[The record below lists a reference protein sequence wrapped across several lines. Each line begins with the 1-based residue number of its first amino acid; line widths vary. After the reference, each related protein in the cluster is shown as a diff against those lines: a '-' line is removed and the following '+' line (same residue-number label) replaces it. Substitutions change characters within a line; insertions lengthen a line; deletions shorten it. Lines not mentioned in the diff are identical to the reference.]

1 MEQKLK
7 GIDISEFN
15 GKVDFKKLKNQVD
28 FIYIRATYGRYGID
42 KKFREYSKEAI
53 ANDIPIG
60 FYYYSYATDEEK
72 AVEEVNF
79 FLDNIFEFKDKITF
93 PLCIDMEDSDGYKEK
108 NGNPNK
114 EMLTNIILRACEKIV
129 EKSFIPIIYA
139 CDDWFK
145 NRLDLEKL
153 EPYLKWLAFWNTA
166 EENIDKTK
174 FCMWQYSSKGN
185 LAGIESK
192 NVDLDYSFVDFIRLK
207 EYVKNVQKINFIK
220 SKTLFSDIVIQYM
233 SCYKWRK

>member
-1 MEQKLK
+1 MEKKFK

-15 GKVDFKKLKNQVD
+15 GKINFKKLKEQID
-28 FIYIRATYGRYGID
+28 FVYIRATFGRFGID
-42 KKFREYSKEAI
+42 KKFKEYTKEAI
-53 ANDIPIG
+53 ENNIPIG

-72 AVEEVNF
+72 AVQEANF
-79 FLDNIFEFKDKITF
+79 FLETISEYKDKVTF
-93 PLCIDMEDSDGYKEK
+93 PLCIDMEDSDGYKAK
-108 NGNPNK
+108 NGNPDK
-114 EMLTNIILRACEKIV
+114 KMLTNIAIKACEKIT
-129 EKSFIPIIYA
+129 EKNFIPIIYA

-145 NRLDLEKL
+145 NRLDIEKL
-153 EPYLKWLAFWNTA
+153 SPYLKWIAFWNTK

-174 FCMWQYSSKGN
+174 FCMWQYSSKGS

-192 NVDLDYSFVDFIRLK
+192 NVDLDYSFVDFVKLK
-207 EYVKNVQKINFIK
+207 EYVNNISKINFIK

>member
-1 MEQKLK
+1 METKLK

-28 FIYIRATYGRYGID
+28 FVYIRATYGRYGVD

-53 ANDIPIG
+53 ENEIPIG

-79 FLDNIFEFKDKITF
+79 FLDTIFEFKDKVTF
-93 PLCIDMEDSDGYKEK
+93 PLCIDMEDSDGYKAK

-129 EKSFIPIIYA
+129 EKSFIPVIYA

-145 NRLDLEKL
+145 NRLDMEKL
-153 EPYLKWLAFWNTA
+153 EPYLKWLAFWNTK